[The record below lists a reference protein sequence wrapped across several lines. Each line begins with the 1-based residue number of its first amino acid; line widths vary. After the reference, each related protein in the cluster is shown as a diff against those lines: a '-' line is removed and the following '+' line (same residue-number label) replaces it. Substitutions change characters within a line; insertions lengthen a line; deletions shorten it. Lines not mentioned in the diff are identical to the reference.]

1 MNGAA
6 AGRASTSVST
16 GEDLRYRRP
25 VPVLWWTR
33 RRSYFVFVMRELSS
47 LFIAWL
53 VLYLL
58 LFVRAVGR
66 GEAAYADFLDWASSP
81 WLVVLNVVAFAFV
94 VLHTVTWFSLTPQA
108 MVLDVRGRRVPP
120 AAIIG
125 AQYAALVVVSA
136 FVLWLVT
143 R

>member
-1 MNGAA
+1 M
-6 AGRASTSVST
+6 SS
-16 GEDLRYRRP
+16 EDVRYRP
-25 VPVLWWTR
+25 TVPVLWWTR
-33 RRSYFVFVMRELSS
+33 KLSYFVFVMRELSS

-66 GEAAYADFLDWASSP
+66 GETAYADFLDWATSP
-81 WLVVLNVVAFAFV
+81 WLVVLNVVALAFL
-94 VLHTVTWFSLTPQA
+94 VLHTITWFSLTPQA
-108 MVLDVRGRRVPP
+108 MVLAVRGRRVPP

-125 AQYAALVVVSA
+125 AQYVGLGIVSA
-136 FVLWLVT
+136 FVYWLVT

>member
-1 MNGAA
+1 MNGEAIDRAA
-6 AGRASTSVST
+6 M
-16 GEDLRYRRP
+16 GEDLRYRRTPP
-25 VPVLWWTR
+25 VFWWLR
-33 RRSYFVFVMRELSS
+33 KRSYFVFVMRELSS

-66 GEAAYADFLDWASSP
+66 GETAYADFLDWASSP

-94 VLHTVTWFSLTPQA
+94 VLHTITWFSLTPQA
-108 MVLDVRGRRVPP
+108 MVLDLRGRRVPA

-125 AQYAALVVVSA
+125 AQYAGLVVVSA
-136 FVLWLVT
+136 FVLWLVS

>member
-1 MNGAA
+1 MTD
-6 AGRASTSVST
+6 AGDQQTRLDER
-16 GEDLRYRRP
+16 GGYRRP
-25 VPVLWWTR
+25 VPVLWWIRKPT
-33 RRSYFVFVMRELSS
+33 YFLFVMRELSS
-47 LFIAWL
+47 IFVAWL

-66 GEAAYADFLDWASSP
+66 GEAAYQEFLDWAASP
-81 WLVVLNVVAFAFV
+81 WLVVLNLVAFAFV
-94 VLHTVTWFSLTPQA
+94 LLHTITWFALTPQA
-108 MVLDVRGRRVPP
+108 MVVDLRGRRLPP

-125 AQYAALVVVSA
+125 AQYAGLAVVSA

>member
-1 MNGAA
+1 MNGE
-6 AGRASTSVST
+6 SINT
-16 GEDLRYRRP
+16 EDLRYRRP
-25 VPVLWWTR
+25 VPVLWWIRKRT
-33 RRSYFVFVMRELSS
+33 YFVFVMRELSS
-47 LFIAWL
+47 LSIAWL

-66 GEAAYADFLDWASSP
+66 GETAYSDFLDWAGSP
-81 WLVVLNVVAFAFV
+81 WLVVLNVVAFAFI

-125 AQYAALVVVSA
+125 AQYAALAVVSA